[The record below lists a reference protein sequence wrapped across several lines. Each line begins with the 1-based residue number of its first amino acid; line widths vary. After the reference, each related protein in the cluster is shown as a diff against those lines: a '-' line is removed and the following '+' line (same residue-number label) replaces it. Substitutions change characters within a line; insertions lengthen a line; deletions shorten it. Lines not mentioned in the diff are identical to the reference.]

1 MRDLIVVGA
10 GEVFEKYWLPT
21 IQKSDKAHLAGIVES
36 RGLRLWSLTKIV
48 PNLEEILSATSIDC
62 IPDDVSRDTIVL
74 VLTPDHF
81 PVVKELAEKGFQ
93 NIVVE
98 KPLVSRDH
106 ELPLILELAEQYAL
120 KLYSVDMYLPK
131 AFSLAV
137 ILRKVNPA
145 DPRCG
150 FFAIGATEETANLLG
165 DVEGATVSVIE
176 CGDFGLPSLD
186 RRPWLEHDAEVGGML
201 RDLGTHAFA
210 PLVNAGL
217 LSADAEVCSAML
229 AKFTPDRL
237 GIEPVTNRNDVE
249 MYISAQLSSRDL
261 PIHTV
266 FGKLPQKGGEWS
278 LVVRGSKGMFYSSLR
293 SGQPGIV
300 VGNNGETKFLKLSVS
315 PMEFVLEEICM
326 FYSGLLPGFDGNV
339 GAVSASLALNQK
351 IRDAYFS
358 SR

>member
-1 MRDLIVVGA
+1 MHDMIAIGA
-10 GEVFEKYWLPT
+10 GEVFEKYWLPA
-21 IQKSDKAHLAGIVES
+21 IQKSKKARLVGIVEP
-36 RGLRLWSLTKIV
+36 RGLRLMSLAKIPQPEKTFEV
-48 PNLEEILSATSIDC
+48 PSLEHIPTSGTSKSAVI
-62 IPDDVSRDTIVL
+62 L

-81 PVVKELAEKGFQ
+81 PVVRDIAAMGFK

-106 ELPLILELAEQYAL
+106 EAPLILELASRYNL

-145 DPRCG
+145 DPRCS
-150 FFAIGATEETANLLG
+150 FFAIDATEETASLLG

-176 CGDFGLPSLD
+176 GGDFGLPSLD
-186 RRPWLEHDAEVGGML
+186 RRQWLEKDPEVGGML

-217 LSADAEVCSAML
+217 LGKDAEVCDVSL
-229 AKFTPDRL
+229 AKFTADRF
-237 GIEPVTNRNDVE
+237 GIEPVTNRDDVE
-249 MYISAQLSSRDL
+249 MYISAQLAFRDI
-261 PIHTV
+261 PIHAA
-266 FGKLPQKGGEWS
+266 FGKIPQKGGEWS
-278 LVVRGSKGMFYSSLR
+278 LTVRGSKGMFYTSLR
-293 SGQPGIV
+293 SGQPGII
-300 VGNNGETKFLKLSVS
+300 VGNNGKTKFLKLSVS

-326 FYSGLLPGFDGNV
+326 FYSGLLPEFDGNV
-339 GAVSASLALNQK
+339 GAVSASLALNKK
-351 IRDAYFS
+351 IRAMYFS